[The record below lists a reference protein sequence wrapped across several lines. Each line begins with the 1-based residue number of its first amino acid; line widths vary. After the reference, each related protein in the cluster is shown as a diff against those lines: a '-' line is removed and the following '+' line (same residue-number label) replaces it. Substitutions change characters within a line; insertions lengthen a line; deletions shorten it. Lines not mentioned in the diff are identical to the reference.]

1 MPGRNNIAAMT
12 RPFARLAFAALFL
25 ALAAPTA
32 FAAACGSSAAG
43 FPAWLES
50 FKSQAVAAGISPRVV
65 NSAFAGV
72 TYDSKVIYLDR
83 HQGHFNMSFEKFVA
97 KRAPPS
103 TIALGRSKLQKNAG
117 LFAGIEKRY
126 GVPGPILVAIWGLET
141 GFGPN
146 RGNMPVI
153 RSLATLAYDCRRA
166 DYFRNELVSALKVIQ
181 RGDLQPSQMRGAW
194 AGELGQTQFLASSY
208 LKFAVDYD
216 GNGRRDLINS
226 SADAL
231 ASTANYLKAYG
242 WQRGGAWTEGTHNY
256 EVLRQ
261 WNKAGVYVKTIAYF
275 ASKISG

>member
-1 MPGRNNIAAMT
+1 MKRTAP
-12 RPFARLAFAALFL
+12 LALLAGLLLVVFAAP
-25 ALAAPTA
+25 AL
-32 FAAACGSSAAG
+32 AAACGSSGAG
-43 FPAWLES
+43 FGPWLES
-50 FKSQAVAAGISPRVV
+50 YKRQAIAAGISPGVV
-65 NSAFAGV
+65 ASAFAGA
-72 TYDSKVIYLDR
+72 TYDTKVIYLDR
-83 HQGHFNMSFEKFVA
+83 HQGHFNLSFEQFVA
-97 KRAPPS
+97 KRAPAG
-103 TIALGRSKLQKNAG
+103 TIALGRSKLQKNAA

-146 RGNMPVI
+146 RGNLPVI

-166 DYFRNELVSALKVIQ
+166 DYFRDQLMSALKIIQ

-194 AGELGQTQFLASSY
+194 AGELGQTQFLPTSY

-231 ASTANYLKAYG
+231 ASTANYLKGYG

>member
-1 MPGRNNIAAMT
+1 MI
-12 RPFARLAFAALFL
+12 RPVRTFLL
-25 ALAAPTA
+25 ALALVSTA
-32 FAAACGSSAAG
+32 GPALAAACGSSAAG
-43 FPAWLES
+43 FAGWLED
-50 FKSQAVAAGISPRVV
+50 FKRQAIASGISPGVV
-65 NSAFAGV
+65 ASAFAGV

-83 HQGHFNMSFEKFVA
+83 HQGHFNLSFEQFVA

-103 TIALGRSKLQKNAG
+103 TIALGRSKLQKNAA

-153 RSLATLAYDCRRA
+153 RSLSTLAYDCRRA
-166 DYFRNELVSALKVIQ
+166 AYFRNELMSALKIIQ
-181 RGDLQPSQMRGAW
+181 RGDLSPSQMKGAW

-216 GNGRRDLINS
+216 GNGHRDLINS

-231 ASTANYLKAYG
+231 ASTANYLKGYG
-242 WQRGGAWTEGTHNY
+242 WQRGGPWTEGSHNY

>member
-1 MPGRNNIAAMT
+1 MKRAP
-12 RPFARLAFAALFL
+12 ARLLLASVFVAFAAP
-25 ALAAPTA
+25 AL
-32 FAAACGSSAAG
+32 AAACGSSAAG
-43 FPAWLES
+43 FPAWLEAY
-50 FKSQAVAAGISPRVV
+50 KRQAVASGISPGVV
-65 NSAFAGV
+65 ASAFAGV

-83 HQGHFNMSFEKFVA
+83 HQGHFNLSFEQFVA
-97 KRAPPS
+97 KRAPAS
-103 TIALGRSKLQKNAG
+103 TIALGRSKLQKNAA
-117 LFAGIEKRY
+117 LLAGIEKRY

-146 RGNMPVI
+146 RGNMPVV
-153 RSLATLAYDCRRA
+153 RSLATLAYDCRRS
-166 DYFRNELVSALKVIQ
+166 DYFRDQLMSALKIIE
-181 RGDLQPSQMRGAW
+181 RGDLSPSQMKGAW
-194 AGELGQTQFLASSY
+194 AGELGQTQFLATSY

-216 GNGRRDLINS
+216 GNGHRDLVNS

-231 ASTANYLKAYG
+231 ASTANYLKGYG

>member
-1 MPGRNNIAAMT
+1 MKSAPAGLLLAS
-12 RPFARLAFAALFL
+12 FFVAFAAP
-25 ALAAPTA
+25 AL
-32 FAAACGSSAAG
+32 AAACGSSGAG
-43 FPAWLES
+43 FPAWLEAY
-50 FKSQAVAAGISPRVV
+50 KRQAVASGISPGVV
-65 NSAFAGV
+65 ASAFAGV

-83 HQGHFNMSFEKFVA
+83 HQGHFNLSFEQFVA
-97 KRAPPS
+97 KRAPAS
-103 TIALGRSKLQKNAG
+103 TIALGRSKLKKNAA
-117 LFAGIEKRY
+117 LLAGIEKRY
-126 GVPGPILVAIWGLET
+126 GVPGPVLVAIWGLET

-153 RSLATLAYDCRRA
+153 RSLATLAYDCRRS
-166 DYFRNELVSALKVIQ
+166 DYFRDQLMSALKVIQ
-181 RGDLQPSQMRGAW
+181 RGDLQPSQMKGAW

-216 GNGRRDLINS
+216 GNGRRDLVNS

-231 ASTANYLKAYG
+231 ASTANYLKGYG